1 MSGQLA
7 VHRKDVR
14 HRGRAGEGLGESY
27 GSAWIF
33 IVRQRSSQRQAG
45 ARLCNCG
52 SRLCAAIGYVRIAI
66 GALRPLPHFKSVAV
80 FAGVLRSHHYLPGKL
95 GVRTLREAG
104 NEIASCDLRPLRVV
118 QQIGKETDLVEKA
131 ILVLRVLLL
140 R

>member
-1 MSGQLA
+1 MSGQLT
-7 VHRKDVR
+7 VHRPKMFDIGGERGKDWTNPMAQ
-14 HRGRAGEGLGESY
+14 H
-27 GSAWIF
+27 GS
-33 IVRQRSSQRQAG
+33 
-45 ARLCNCG
+45 L
-52 SRLCAAIGYVRIAI
+52 LCASGLRSVKLARGFATVGAAICCVRNAI

-80 FAGVLRSHHYLPGKL
+80 FAGVLRSLHYLPGKL